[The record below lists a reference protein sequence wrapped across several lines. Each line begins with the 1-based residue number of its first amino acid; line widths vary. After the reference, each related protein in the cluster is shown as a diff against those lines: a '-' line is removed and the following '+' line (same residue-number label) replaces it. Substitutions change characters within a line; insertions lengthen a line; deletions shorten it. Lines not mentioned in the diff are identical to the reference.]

1 MPFTTTKQLN
11 GRQVRW
17 NEELANFD
25 IHIEYRPG
33 LEGGKPDTLMRRSGD
48 LPTPKDTRKTQR
60 NITLQ
65 PREKYWRAAIQ
76 LRTTETYQI
85 EENDTKELEKAGEE
99 DSQFQEIKKALQTG
113 EKELKGVALGLCQWK
128 ENLLWY
134 NNRI

>member
-1 MPFTTTKQLN
+1 M
-11 GRQVRW
+11 
-17 NEELANFD
+17 ANFD